1 MMSLRCWQSRT
12 TFWGRMTG
20 ARWLL
25 CIPAMWLILM
35 YAVHTQD
42 PVKAVVGWAIVFA
55 PFVVAIC
62 VARCSLRIAEWRH
75 HRR

>member
-1 MMSLRCWQSRT
+1 
-12 TFWGRMTG
+12 MTG

-25 CIPAMWLILM
+25 FIPAIWLILM

-42 PVKAVVGWAIVFA
+42 PVKAVVGWAIIFA
-55 PFVVAIC
+55 PLVVAIC
-62 VARCSLRIAEWRH
+62 VTEVLARIAEWWH